1 MSFLDNLKAAMERG
15 AKAAN
20 DYCEREK
27 AAKPVPTAKPVQR
40 VNTDPSAP
48 FKFAVKNESPI
59 IVTDPITDEQIVFKL
74 LADGRAK
81 LDDPSDYEGK
91 DYKKILRDTVIEIVT
106 EKMNDPFFL
115 SNPKDLKTLLLAQ
128 NRMRTTVTTELKAK
142 GFTAVFRI
150 LNITPVRDNLP
161 ECT

>member
-27 AAKPVPTAKPVQR
+27 AAKPV
-40 VNTDPSAP
+40 TDPSAP

-115 SNPKDLKTLLLAQ
+115 PDPKDLKTLLLAQ

-150 LNITPVRDNLP
+150 LNITPVREDLP
-161 ECT
+161 ETT